1 VSGVSGSLG
10 NESEILKRC
19 WRSGNFWYTYRR

>member
-10 NESEILKRC
+10 DEILKRC
-19 WRSGNFWYTYRR
+19 WRSNNFWYTYRR